1 MAEQGKQLVVDW
13 GEAELAENQRK
24 RWMGS
29 WLVSREGEE
38 GEYFY
43 DGPGGQET
51 QHAVPAEAIGVRLR
65 WWPNEDTVAMNL
77 EFGPMI
83 QVTDDCFFDDSS
95 GPSVKVIA
103 HALIR
108 G

>member
-1 MAEQGKQLVVDW
+1 MAEQVNQLIIYW
-13 GEAELAENQRK
+13 GEADIAENQRK

-38 GEYFY
+38 GEYFH
-43 DGPGGQET
+43 DAPGGQET
-51 QHAVPAEAIGVRLR
+51 QHEVPAEAIGVRLR

-83 QVTDDCFFDDSS
+83 QVTDDYFFDDRADQ
-95 GPSVKVIA
+95 SVTVTA
-103 HALIR
+103 HDLIR

>member
-1 MAEQGKQLVVDW
+1 MTVDRLIVDW

-51 QHAVPAEAIGVRLR
+51 QHAVPAGALGVRLR
-65 WWPNEDTVAMNL
+65 WWPSEDTVAMNL

-83 QVTDDCFFDDSS
+83 QVTDDYFFEDGSE
-95 GPSVKVIA
+95 PSVRLRA
-103 HALIR
+103 HELIR

>member
-1 MAEQGKQLVVDW
+1 MTVDRLIVDW
-13 GEAELAENQRK
+13 GEAELAENRRK

-38 GEYFY
+38 GAYFY

-51 QHAVPAEAIGVRLR
+51 HHAVPAEAIGVRLR
-65 WWPNEDTVAMNL
+65 WWPGEDTVAMNL
-77 EFGPMI
+77 EFGPMS
-83 QVTDDCFFDDSS
+83 QVTDDYFFEDGSE
-95 GPSVKVIA
+95 PSVTLRA

-108 G
+108 D

>member
-1 MAEQGKQLVVDW
+1 MAETVSQLIVDW
-13 GEAELAENQRK
+13 GEADMAENQRK

-29 WLVSREGEE
+29 WLVSHEGEE

-43 DGPGGQET
+43 DGPGGRET
-51 QHAVPAEAIGVRLR
+51 RHAVPVDAIGIRLR

-77 EFGPMI
+77 AFGPMI
-83 QVTDDCFFDDSS
+83 QVTDDCFFADVSDQL
-95 GPSVKVIA
+95 VRVTA
-103 HALIR
+103 HDLIR

>member
-1 MAEQGKQLVVDW
+1 MAEKVKQLIVAW

-51 QHAVPAEAIGVRLR
+51 QHEVPAEAIGVRLR

-83 QVTDDCFFDDSS
+83 QVTDDCFFGDSS
-95 GPSVKVIA
+95 EQLVRVTA
-103 HALIR
+103 HDLTRA
-108 G
+108 

>member
-1 MAEQGKQLVVDW
+1 MSEPQGGDASDPISVCRARSK
-13 GEAELAENQRK
+13 
-24 RWMGS
+24 
-29 WLVSREGEE
+29 EGEE

-51 QHAVPAEAIGVRLR
+51 QHEVPAEAIGVRLR

-83 QVTDDCFFDDSS
+83 QVTDDCFFESEE
-95 GPSVKVIA
+95 PSVKVIA
-103 HALIR
+103 HDLIR
-108 G
+108 A